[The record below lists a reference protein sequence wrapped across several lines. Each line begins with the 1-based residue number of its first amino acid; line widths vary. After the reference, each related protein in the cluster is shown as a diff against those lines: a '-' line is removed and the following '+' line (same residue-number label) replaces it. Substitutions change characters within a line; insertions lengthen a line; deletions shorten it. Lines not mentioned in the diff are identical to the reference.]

1 LWKNILE
8 ISVFSI
14 NSGKL
19 VQNSTFDLEFL
30 EKRLEILQNWLEI
43 LFLFRNSEYMLEIL
57 DLVYK
62 L

>member
-1 LWKNILE
+1 VEKYFRNFR
-8 ISVFSI
+8 FSI

-30 EKRLEILQNWLEI
+30 GKRLGILQNWLEI

>member
-1 LWKNILE
+1 VEKYFRNFR
-8 ISVFSI
+8 FSI

-30 EKRLEILQNWLEI
+30 GKRLEILQNWLEI

>member
-1 LWKNILE
+1 VEKYFRNFR
-8 ISVFSI
+8 FSI